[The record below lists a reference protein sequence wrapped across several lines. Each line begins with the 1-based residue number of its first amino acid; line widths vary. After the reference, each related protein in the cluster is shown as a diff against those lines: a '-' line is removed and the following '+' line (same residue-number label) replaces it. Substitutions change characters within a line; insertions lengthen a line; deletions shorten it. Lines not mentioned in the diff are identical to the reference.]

1 MLSYLFKQKNTF
13 AALLTLLG
21 SAIATPLMASSEAG
35 VMVVHELQQ
44 QGVTLKGIVKDANG
58 EPIIGASVVEKGENN
73 QRHNYGLERLFCVNG
88 ISRCL
93 DSGFICRIPHRGVE
107 SYSP

>member
-58 EPIIGASVVEKGENN
+58 EPIIGASVVEKGKTTNGTITDLN
-73 QRHNYGLERLFCVNG
+73 GYFVLMVSPGASIYGAQNEAYKT
-88 ISRCL
+88 I
-93 DSGFICRIPHRGVE
+93 
-107 SYSP
+107 Y